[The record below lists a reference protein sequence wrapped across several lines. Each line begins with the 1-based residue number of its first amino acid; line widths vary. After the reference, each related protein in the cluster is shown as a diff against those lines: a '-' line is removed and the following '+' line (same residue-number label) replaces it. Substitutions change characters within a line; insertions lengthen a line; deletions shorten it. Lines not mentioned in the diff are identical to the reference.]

1 MENRSKPKYYFE
13 YFLNMILKIITEP
26 NQILHQVGAMVDLTT
41 IKTPEFQK
49 FLDDMVDTMYKKDG
63 VGLAAPQVNKSI
75 QVCVI
80 TKEYSLDGKELILIN
95 PQWEKTTIRK
105 VWDSE
110 GCLSVPEI
118 YGEVK
123 RYKSI
128 KVKAL
133 NRHGQEIK
141 FETSDFLARIIQH
154 EVDHINGHLFIEKA
168 KNLKRIEKDSEHPR
182 YE

>member
-1 MENRSKPKYYFE
+1 M
-13 YFLNMILKIITEP
+13 MLKITTEP
-26 NQILHQVGAMVDLTT
+26 NPILHQVGALVDLAT
-41 IKTPEFQK
+41 IKTAEFQK
-49 FLDDMVDTMYKKDG
+49 FLDDMVETMYKQDG

-95 PQWEKTTIRK
+95 PKWEKTSIRK
-105 VWDSE
+105 IWDSE

-133 NRHGQEIK
+133 DRNGQELK
-141 FETSDFLARIIQH
+141 FETSEFLARIIQH
-154 EVDHINGHLFIEKA
+154 ELDHINGHLFVEKA
-168 KNLKRIEKDSEHPR
+168 KNLHRIEKDAEHPR

>member
-1 MENRSKPKYYFE
+1 M
-13 YFLNMILKIITEP
+13 MLKIITEP
-26 NQILHQVGAMVDLTT
+26 SQILHQVGAMVNLAT

-49 FLDDMVDTMYKKDG
+49 FLDDMVETMYKQDG
-63 VGLAAPQVNKSI
+63 VGLAAPQINQSI

-80 TKEYSLDGKELILIN
+80 SKEYSPDIKELILIN
-95 PQWEKTTIRK
+95 PKWEKTSIRK
-105 VWDSE
+105 TWDSE

-128 KVKAL
+128 KVKAWD
-133 NRHGQEIK
+133 RHGQEIK
-141 FETSDFLARIIQH
+141 FVTDKYLARIIQH

-168 KNLKRIEKDSEHPR
+168 KNLHRIEKDADPSL
-182 YE
+182 